1 MSLTPDDVSRI
12 AHLARLELQ
21 PAESDALLGQLN
33 GFFKIVD
40 QMSAVD
46 TAGVEPL
53 YTPLSAVQQVAL
65 RLRDDVVTET
75 NQRELNQRSA
85 PAVEDGLFLVP
96 KVIE

>member
-12 AHLARLELQ
+12 ANLARLELQ
-21 PAESDALLGQLN
+21 PAESAEMLSHLN

-53 YTPLSAVQQVAL
+53 YTPLSAIQQVQL
-65 RLRDDVVTET
+65 RLRDDVVTES